1 MVSYPHYLK
10 KMNNM
15 KVHIALVGGQPMPVY
30 IGILA
35 VKPELVWLIHSKNSK
50 EEASVIAKQCGVESE
65 KLELPAVDYPVILEK
80 AKKLLESLDEKE
92 IIINISSGTKPWAVA
107 FALLSVNMP
116 NVSLVYVDQNNKTYD
131 ITNKRFLPF
140 NLQMDI
146 NTILLYNHSYVQ
158 KHINL
163 NKYTNEDKLVLDKV
177 RNLRDFNIKD
187 FNELTIPLEKAKQN
201 ALKQN
206 TNFFST
212 VQSTGSSIV
221 YDKKVNQVE
230 IILNKR
236 NSLVEKAET
245 LASPHVKDIVFIAR
259 WFEYMVADMISSWQY
274 QTEIWLNVTFPY
286 QNGTPKNEI
295 DIIVNARNKLLFV
308 ECKTQIFDITDIDK
322 FRSAVKN
329 YGGMS
334 SKALFISYTREMKP
348 EAIQKC
354 KDNGIMTFCMGAGNS
369 DKQRKE
375 MLFAL
380 LEKEMLNIN
389 KR

>member
-1 MVSYPHYLK
+1 
-10 KMNNM
+10 M

-30 IGILA
+30 IGIMT
-35 VKPELVWLIHSKNSK
+35 VKPGFVWLIHSKNSE
-50 EEASVIAKQCGVESE
+50 EEASIIFKQCGVESE
-65 KLELPAVDYPVILEK
+65 KQEFPAVDYPVILET
-80 AKKLLESLDEKE
+80 ARKLLESLNDKE

-146 NTILLYNHSYVQ
+146 KTILLYNHSNVKKY
-158 KHINL
+158 INL
-163 NKYTNEDKLVLDKV
+163 NEYTYVDKLVLNKV

-187 FNELTIPLEKAKQN
+187 FNELTIPMEKAKHN

-206 TNFFST
+206 TNYFSS
-212 VQSTGSSIV
+212 VQSTGSSIE
-221 YDKKVNQVE
+221 YDKKDNQVE

-236 NSLVEKAET
+236 NSLAKKVET
-245 LASPHVKDIVFIAR
+245 LASPHVKDIVFFAG

-286 QNGTPKNEI
+286 HNGTPKNEI

-334 SKALFISYTREMKP
+334 SKALFISYTKEMKP
-348 EAIQKC
+348 EALQKC

-369 DKQRKE
+369 DEQRKK

-380 LEKEMLNIN
+380 LEREMLNIN